1 VTHRGPQFSP
11 APWKAI
17 DAHRVAC
24 GDGVDDPLSNVALAY
39 QGRADANLIA
49 AAPELYAQLERA
61 AGMLEMVSLQD
72 HRNAACAS
80 RELLAKARG
89 EQ

>member
-1 VTHRGPQFSP
+1 VSAPAFTAGPWSFEDLKQKHPRFGIVTAKNIIVARSWIEP
-11 APWKAI
+11 
-17 DAHRVAC
+17 DAR
-24 GDGVDDPLSNVALAY
+24 
-39 QGRADANLIA
+39 LIA